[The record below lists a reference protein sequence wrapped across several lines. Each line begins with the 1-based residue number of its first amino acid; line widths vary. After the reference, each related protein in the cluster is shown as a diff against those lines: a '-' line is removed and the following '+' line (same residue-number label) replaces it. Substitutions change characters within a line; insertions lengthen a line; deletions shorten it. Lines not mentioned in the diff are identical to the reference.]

1 MSSRRLGWRRQGGEA
16 DPLHKVPLERIL
28 LRLKYRGPEL
38 YQRRPLMHDLVPENE
53 ASPTTRVT
61 VVLAWLPV
69 TLPLLW
75 GIWQTVK
82 KAAVLFR

>member
-1 MSSRRLGWRRQGGEA
+1 MRQPAPESE
-16 DPLHKVPLERIL
+16 ERSTSWA
-28 LRLKYRGPEL
+28 
-38 YQRRPLMHDLVPENE
+38 M
-53 ASPTTRVT
+53 

>member
-1 MSSRRLGWRRQGGEA
+1 VRNQ
-16 DPLHKVPLERIL
+16 I
-28 LRLKYRGPEL
+28 
-38 YQRRPLMHDLVPENE
+38 PENE
-53 ASPTTRVT
+53 TTPINWAT

-75 GIWQTVK
+75 GIWQTIK

>member
-1 MSSRRLGWRRQGGEA
+1 MNDESA
-16 DPLHKVPLERIL
+16 KP
-28 LRLKYRGPEL
+28 
-38 YQRRPLMHDLVPENE
+38 
-53 ASPTTRVT
+53 SPGSWTL

-69 TLPLLW
+69 TVPLLW

>member
-1 MSSRRLGWRRQGGEA
+1 MTETDTSGPSQG
-16 DPLHKVPLERIL
+16 
-28 LRLKYRGPEL
+28 
-38 YQRRPLMHDLVPENE
+38 
-53 ASPTTRVT
+53 TTWT

-69 TLPLLW
+69 ILPLLW

>member
-1 MSSRRLGWRRQGGEA
+1 MANNDASEA
-16 DPLHKVPLERIL
+16 P
-28 LRLKYRGPEL
+28 
-38 YQRRPLMHDLVPENE
+38 
-53 ASPTTRVT
+53 ASGSWLI

>member
-1 MSSRRLGWRRQGGEA
+1 VA
-16 DPLHKVPLERIL
+16 ND
-28 LRLKYRGPEL
+28 EL
-38 YQRRPLMHDLVPENE
+38 V
-53 ASPTTRVT
+53 SPSPRNWVL

-69 TLPLLW
+69 TIPLLW

>member
-1 MSSRRLGWRRQGGEA
+1 LDIVAALTRRLTVVG
-16 DPLHKVPLERIL
+16 IL
-28 LRLKYRGPEL
+28 PVSHTDVSPKSK
-38 YQRRPLMHDLVPENE
+38 
-53 ASPTTRVT
+53 ASEWAL

-69 TLPLLW
+69 TIPLLW

>member
-1 MSSRRLGWRRQGGEA
+1 VPKPEA
-16 DPLHKVPLERIL
+16 AAETKSTEWVL
-28 LRLKYRGPEL
+28 
-38 YQRRPLMHDLVPENE
+38 
-53 ASPTTRVT
+53 

>member
-1 MSSRRLGWRRQGGEA
+1 VAKIDGSGEPAGSSWA
-16 DPLHKVPLERIL
+16 I
-28 LRLKYRGPEL
+28 
-38 YQRRPLMHDLVPENE
+38 
-53 ASPTTRVT
+53 

>member
-1 MSSRRLGWRRQGGEA
+1 MPTSNAVEKRGEGSW
-16 DPLHKVPLERIL
+16 V
-28 LRLKYRGPEL
+28 
-38 YQRRPLMHDLVPENE
+38 M
-53 ASPTTRVT
+53 
-61 VVLAWLPV
+61 VVVAWLPV

>member
-1 MSSRRLGWRRQGGEA
+1 MANRDGREKTGSNW
-16 DPLHKVPLERIL
+16 V
-28 LRLKYRGPEL
+28 
-38 YQRRPLMHDLVPENE
+38 V
-53 ASPTTRVT
+53 

>member
-1 MSSRRLGWRRQGGEA
+1 MSSG
-16 DPLHKVPLERIL
+16 RIL
-28 LRLKYRGPEL
+28 LRRERRMAQL
-38 YQRRPLMHDLVPENE
+38 YQRRPLVRQEVPESTPGSTNR
-53 ASPTTRVT
+53 TR

>member
-1 MSSRRLGWRRQGGEA
+1 MDILADSPFLECSMSAEPGS
-16 DPLHKVPLERIL
+16 DK
-28 LRLKYRGPEL
+28 
-38 YQRRPLMHDLVPENE
+38 
-53 ASPTTRVT
+53 SFSTTGA

-82 KAAVLFR
+82 KAAILFR

>member
-1 MSSRRLGWRRQGGEA
+1 MVDNDGLEGGVG
-16 DPLHKVPLERIL
+16 KSWVI
-28 LRLKYRGPEL
+28 
-38 YQRRPLMHDLVPENE
+38 
-53 ASPTTRVT
+53 

>member
-1 MSSRRLGWRRQGGEA
+1 VA
-16 DPLHKVPLERIL
+16 ND
-28 LRLKYRGPEL
+28 EL
-38 YQRRPLMHDLVPENE
+38 T
-53 ASPTTRVT
+53 SPSPGDWML

-69 TLPLLW
+69 TIPLLW

>member
-1 MSSRRLGWRRQGGEA
+1 MANNQASE
-16 DPLHKVPLERIL
+16 
-28 LRLKYRGPEL
+28 GPAEGSWV
-38 YQRRPLMHDLVPENE
+38 M
-53 ASPTTRVT
+53 

-82 KAAVLFR
+82 KASVLFR

>member
-1 MSSRRLGWRRQGGEA
+1 VAHNDTSREPAGSSW
-16 DPLHKVPLERIL
+16 VI
-28 LRLKYRGPEL
+28 
-38 YQRRPLMHDLVPENE
+38 
-53 ASPTTRVT
+53 

>member
-1 MSSRRLGWRRQGGEA
+1 MDQG
-16 DPLHKVPLERIL
+16 
-28 LRLKYRGPEL
+28 
-38 YQRRPLMHDLVPENE
+38 QREEEGVNVNWV
-53 ASPTTRVT
+53 A